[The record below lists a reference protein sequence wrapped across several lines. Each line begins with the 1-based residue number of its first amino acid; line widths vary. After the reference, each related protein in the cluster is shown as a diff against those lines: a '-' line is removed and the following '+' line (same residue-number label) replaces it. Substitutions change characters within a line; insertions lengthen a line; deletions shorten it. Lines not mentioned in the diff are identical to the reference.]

1 MAPWSSIV
9 TCTVLS
15 LLLSQTLYGQE
26 TEENIIPEE
35 GSFGLGWLDQGQSI
49 ASNSVN
55 SFAKT
60 VDRFFGEPR
69 SDLEAA
75 YSSLRI
81 SAEYLWRQNN
91 SSDTSVHLR
100 GKIHLPVANE
110 RLSLLFSEDEG
121 EGTDFYDQLDIE
133 NPEQESI
140 NTNLQFNIFDK
151 VRNRLDFRLGL
162 RSSLRAKASIRYR
175 YELPSGNDMQ
185 HRFANTL
192 YFIDGDGFGS
202 LARYEIDKALSNTS
216 LIRWGTDFRVEE
228 NVSGARW
235 GSQLSFSRQVSD
247 QTALLYYFGINGIT
261 SPGFITDYG
270 LGFRFRKNIGRPWLF
285 AELEPGHSWTK
296 LTEHSSR
303 QGNFYLFLRLE
314 AAIGRI

>member
-1 MAPWSSIV
+1 MNRLTSIYAFILISV
-9 TCTVLS
+9 
-15 LLLSQTLYGQE
+15 LLSQPIYSQE
-26 TEENIIPEE
+26 EENTIPAE
-35 GSFGLGWLDQGQSI
+35 GSFGLGWLDQGQSF

-55 SFAKT
+55 NFAKT

-75 YSSLRI
+75 YSTLRI
-81 SAEYLWRQNN
+81 TTEYLWRQNN
-91 SSDTSVHLR
+91 SSDTSLHLR

-133 NPEQESI
+133 NPNQESI
-140 NTNLQFNIFDK
+140 NANLQFNILNK
-151 VRNRLDFRLGL
+151 LRNRLDFRLGL

-202 LARYEIDKALSNTS
+202 LSRYEIDKALSNTS
-216 LIRWGTDFRVEE
+216 LIRWGNDFRVEE

-235 GSQLSFSRQVSD
+235 SSQLSYSRQVSD

-261 SPGFITDYG
+261 QPGFITDYG

-285 AELEPGHSWTK
+285 AELEPGHS
-296 LTEHSSR
+296 
-303 QGNFYLFLRLE
+303 
-314 AAIGRI
+314 

>member
-1 MAPWSSIV
+1 MNRLTSIYAFILISV
-9 TCTVLS
+9 
-15 LLLSQTLYGQE
+15 LLSQPIYSQE
-26 TEENIIPEE
+26 EENTIPAE
-35 GSFGLGWLDQGQSI
+35 GSFGLGWLDQGQSF

-55 SFAKT
+55 NFAKT

-75 YSSLRI
+75 YSTLRI
-81 SAEYLWRQNN
+81 TTEYLWRQNN
-91 SSDTSVHLR
+91 SSDTSLHLR

-133 NPEQESI
+133 NPNQESI
-140 NTNLQFNIFDK
+140 NANLQFNILNK
-151 VRNRLDFRLGL
+151 LRNRLDFRLGL

-202 LARYEIDKALSNTS
+202 LSRYEIDKTLSNTS
-216 LIRWGTDFRVEE
+216 LIRWGNDFRVEE

-235 GSQLSFSRQVSD
+235 SSQLSYSRQVSD

-261 SPGFITDYG
+261 QPGFITDYG

-285 AELEPGHSWTK
+285 AELEPGHSWSK

-303 QGNFYLFLRLE
+303 HGNFYLFLRLE

>member
-1 MAPWSSIV
+1 MSQLSSYAFI
-9 TCTVLS
+9 LIS
-15 LLLSQTLYGQE
+15 ILLSQSAYSQE
-26 TEENIIPEE
+26 EENTIPTE

-55 SFAKT
+55 NFAKT

-75 YSSLRI
+75 YSSFRI
-81 SAEYLWRQNN
+81 STEYLWHERNN
-91 SSDTSVHLR
+91 SDISIHLR
-100 GKIHLPVANE
+100 GKIHLPLANE

-121 EGTDFYDQLDIE
+121 EGTDFYDQLNIE
-133 NPEQESI
+133 NPNQESI
-140 NTNLQFNIFDK
+140 NANLQFNILDK

-202 LARYEIDKALSNTS
+202 LSRYEIDKALSNTT

-235 GSQLSFSRQVSD
+235 GSQLSYSRQVSD
-247 QTALLYYFGINGIT
+247 QTALLYYLGVNGIT
-261 SPGFITDYG
+261 RPGFITDYG

-285 AELEPGHSWTK
+285 AELEPGHSWSK

-303 QGNFYLFLRLE
+303 QRNFYLYLRLE
-314 AAIGRI
+314 VAIGRI